1 MARPHILVVDDEPH
15 VALIIEHA
23 GRLSGYRVS
32 AARSIAEGRTFL
44 AKGDEVDL
52 LLLDVKLPDGS
63 GLDFLD
69 ELRLAPATRRL
80 PIIILTGTG
89 YDDIVER
96 AAAGGA
102 ECVTKPFS
110 PSKLG
115 RRVADLLGFQTPTDR

>member
-1 MARPHILVVDDEPH
+1 MSRPHILVIDDEPH

-23 GRLSGYRVS
+23 GRFSGYRVS
-32 AARSIAEGRTFL
+32 SARSIAEGRTLL
-44 AKGDEVDL
+44 AKEDEVDL

-69 ELRLAPATRRL
+69 ELRRAPGTRQF
-80 PIIILTGTG
+80 PVIVLTGAG
-89 YDDIVER
+89 YDDVLDR
-96 AAAGGA
+96 AAAAGA

-115 RRVADLLGFQTPTDR
+115 RKVADLLGFQTSTDR